1 MLTRNQKKVNNQ
13 IKYQKHKK
21 YHQYWFQGKK
31 FTNLGVRYPI
41 NESNYYLKDRCD
53 GYVYE
58 KYDYCVGKYT
68 GPQTRAMTKYI
79 SRRNYMNRKLNRY
92 YQLLKLKRTRAMTEY
107 LKYYHYKYF
116 RFSDQS
122 INHQSI

>member
-58 KYDYCVGKYT
+58 KYD
-68 GPQTRAMTKYI
+68 
-79 SRRNYMNRKLNRY
+79 
-92 YQLLKLKRTRAMTEY
+92 
-107 LKYYHYKYF
+107 
-116 RFSDQS
+116 
-122 INHQSI
+122 

>member
-1 MLTRNQKKVNNQ
+1 MLTRNQKKVKNQ
-13 IKYQKHKK
+13 IIYQKNKR
-21 YHQYWFQGKK
+21 YHNYWFQGKK
-31 FTNLGVRYPI
+31 FTNLGVRYHI

-58 KYDYCVGKYT
+58 KYNYCVGKYT
-68 GPQTRAMTKYI
+68 GPQTRSMTKYI
-79 SRRNYMNRKLNRY
+79 FRRNYMNRKLNRY